1 MITALDLDTMSEE
14 ERAAAA
20 SMVYAIAEHI
30 HARMESKHSVSPV
43 KKGADGW
50 IEQRGEPN
58 FGPFTERMHE
68 LVHEIA
74 LDTLSDAYAG
84 R

>member
-1 MITALDLDTMSEE
+1 
-14 ERAAAA
+14 
-20 SMVYAIAEHI
+20 
-30 HARMESKHSVSPV
+30 V